1 MANQILINRTFS
13 ETRVALIEDKLLAEI
28 HVEQGVN
35 PQTTGNVYKGKVQK
49 VVHSMKS
56 AFIDIGCGRSGF
68 LSLEDIPAKYFGEY
82 INEDENSGMQ
92 TVGSI
97 DYQELTEG
105 QSVIVQVIKQP
116 VGTKGPKLTSYISIP
131 GKFLILIVA
140 VNVFGVSNKITDER
154 ERDRLVKIMQAH
166 KQKNIGFIMRT
177 FSEGVSED
185 IIVKEIKDL
194 TNIWKGILRSYK
206 NRKKPALL
214 YETPDLT
221 IRTARD
227 LVNRDTNRVVVD
239 SPETETLIKT
249 YLASNHHGKKTK
261 VVLHKGDL
269 PLFEK
274 YKIES
279 EIENIYKKKVI
290 LKSGG
295 FLIIEETEGLT
306 VIDVNTGK
314 YTSCPDQE
322 RSLVKLNT
330 EAAKEAARQIRL
342 RNLVGIIVIDFINM
356 KKKKSQNDLYEA
368 FRLALSKDKA
378 RLAVQY
384 MSEFSVVQLTR
395 QRTRESILNT
405 LAGSCINC
413 NGTGKVKSVQT
424 ISYEIIRK
432 IESSLGKSRLSS
444 ITVEASE
451 NVINYIFGPERDNLS
466 DMESK
471 ANIDIDFAIN
481 NCLKNDYNLQV
492 QKYQNKKQD
501 KG

>member
-1 MANQILINRTFS
+1 MTNRILINKTFN

-28 HVEQGVN
+28 HVEQGIN
-35 PQTTGNVYKGKVQK
+35 PQTTGNIYKGKVQK
-49 VVHSMKS
+49 VMHSMKS
-56 AFIDIGCGRSGF
+56 AFVDIGCGRSG
-68 LSLEDIPAKYFGEY
+68 LISLEDISAKYFGEY
-82 INEDENSGMQ
+82 INEDENFRMQ
-92 TVGSI
+92 TIGSI
-97 DYQELTEG
+97 DYQQLTEG

-116 VGTKGPKLTSYISIP
+116 IATKGPKLTSYISIP

-140 VNVFGVSNKITDER
+140 VNILGVSNKITDEK
-154 ERDRLVKIMQAH
+154 ERKRLVEIMQTH

-185 IIVKEIKDL
+185 IIVKEIKNL
-194 TNIWKGILRSYK
+194 TKIWQGIMRSYK
-206 NRKKPALL
+206 SRKKPTLL

-227 LVNRDTNRVVVD
+227 LVNKDTNRVVVD
-239 SPETETLIKT
+239 SPDTETSIKT
-249 YLASNHHGKKTK
+249 YLANNHHGKKIK
-261 VVLHKGDL
+261 VVLHKGSL
-269 PLFEK
+269 PLFEE

-279 EIENIYKKKVI
+279 EIENIYKKKI
-290 LKSGG
+290 TLKSGG

-314 YTSCPDQE
+314 YTSCLDQE
-322 RSLVKLNT
+322 RSLVELNT

-356 KKKKSQNDLYEA
+356 RKEKSQNDLYEA

-378 RLAVQY
+378 RLAIQY
-384 MSEFSVVQLTR
+384 MSEFSVIQLTR

-405 LAGSCINC
+405 LAGNCINC

-432 IESSLGKSRLSS
+432 IESFLNKPRLSS

-451 NVINYIFGPERDNLS
+451 NVVNYIFGSERENLS

-471 ANIDIDFAIN
+471 TNININFAIN
-481 NCLKNDYNLQV
+481 NYLKNGYNLQV
-492 QKYQNKKQD
+492 NKYQNKKQD
-501 KG
+501 KR